1 MKENTDL
8 VQVRPAFG
16 GNVMAQ
22 ILITD
27 ARPQF
32 ATVRYKVM
40 NPAEKVECPQ
50 GTIEICNVSDDMA
63 RSRIRVLE
71 QSPIEKKKTIEEE
84 EILVVAGRGVTKDTE
99 LEQLQQ
105 LADLLGGQLCYTRP
119 MVEKGYGDTAH
130 QIGLSG
136 RTVKPKLIFTFG
148 VSGAIQ
154 FTAGMR
160 GADCIVAIDKN
171 PQALIFNVADY
182 AIVADIGEI
191 LPLIIQKV
199 KATKEK

>member
-1 MKENTDL
+1 M
-8 VQVRPAFG
+8 
-16 GNVMAQ
+16 
-22 ILITD
+22 
-27 ARPQF
+27 
-32 ATVRYKVM
+32 
-40 NPAEKVECPQ
+40 
-50 GTIEICNVSDDMA
+50 
-63 RSRIRVLE
+63 
-71 QSPIEKKKTIEEE
+71 
-84 EILVVAGRGVTKDTE
+84 VAGRGVSKDTE